1 MTKFRFCGR
10 NSVALRASKPFT
22 VLPMLLVGGLVIAA
36 DTGDAPESYGVASH
50 EIVVPGPYLGDE
62 PADDNSPLSSE
73 SALADDQ
80 DGLDDEGGVFAFPVL
95 VQNGKAYD
103 TNVFA
108 SNPLDTPVTLAAWVD
123 FDGSGSFDSDEF
135 AIAFVPAGAEN
146 DKYKMEWP
154 SLEGVTTDFF
164 GTTYARFRIS
174 TEVFSATDAATAA
187 PDGEVEDYTVE
198 VQQDSDGDEL
208 PNAVDPDND
217 NDGIPDNLEGTTVD
231 TDNDGTVNS
240 LDVDSDNDSIP
251 DFIEAGANPLQ
262 PADTDGDGIPDFL
275 DEDSDNDGTADKD
288 EHAADAD
295 GDGIPDAIEGSED
308 SDADG
313 IVNSEDLDAD
323 NDTIPDAIERGLAG
337 NVIDTDGDG
346 ISDYLDL
353 DSDNDGIFDIRE
365 ANARELNVSEIDT
378 NGDGAVDSGQLTG
391 VNGLLDAAETVPDS
405 GIPVF
410 SVMDSDGDGI
420 RDFRD
425 LDSDNDS
432 VSDLLETLGTDI
444 DNNARVDSVLD
455 NNMDGIA
462 DDVDV
467 NQVNFG
473 DVVDSDA
480 DGLAD
485 HRDADADGRDALS
498 TAPTTDEDDA
508 GQPETDGDGAEQG
521 GSDEGS
527 EESEDTSDSTTDNET
542 SDETSDE
549 SPEAGGETSDNE
561 PTDTGSQ
568 EGEGISDN
576 TVDDELS
583 DDGIAVGE
591 DAVIQTGLG
600 GGAGCSISAAA
611 FSTGRDQTRT
621 DILFPV
627 LLISCLAVFFGR
639 KRRDRLQNG

>member
-146 DKYKMEWP
+146 EKYKMEWP

-187 PDGEVEDYTVE
+187 PDGEVEDYTLD

-295 GDGIPDAIEGSED
+295 GDGIPDAIEGSE
-308 SDADG
+308 
-313 IVNSEDLDAD
+313 
-323 NDTIPDAIERGLAG
+323 
-337 NVIDTDGDG
+337 
-346 ISDYLDL
+346 DL

-627 LLISCLAVFFGR
+627 LLMSCLAVFFGR